1 MSRDFPLHRT
11 PFDVLNYEIVQ
22 EQAAALG
29 RMGRALEAA
38 LAKLRE
44 FDAAHPRAG
53 APASAQQA
61 RRTLV
66 MEAGHA
72 LWMFVV
78 QREAC
83 GLRDSLMRN
92 YNVPGEV
99 QQRMGPA
106 LWAPASENDQ
116 ASSPTAPNRLPRL
129 NCPQRESKHLSS
141 RPQKVNKAELR
152 REVMQRLS
160 KSRTALART

>member
-1 MSRDFPLHRT
+1 MRGSASPDSTPL
-11 PFDVLNYEIVQ
+11 DVLEYELVQ

-44 FDAAHPRAG
+44 FDAAHPRSG
-53 APASAQQA
+53 APEATRQE
-61 RRTLV
+61 RRALV
-66 MEAGHA
+66 TAAGKA

-83 GLRDSLMRN
+83 GLRDSRTVMRD

-99 QQRMGPA
+99 LLYSGCPEPVAPLQRRRRQSA
-106 LWAPASENDQ
+106 L
-116 ASSPTAPNRLPRL
+116 R
-129 NCPQRESKHLSS
+129 
-141 RPQKVNKAELR
+141 V
-152 REVMQRLS
+152 
-160 KSRTALART
+160 

>member
-1 MSRDFPLHRT
+1 MRGPGSTGTPLE
-11 PFDVLNYEIVQ
+11 VLEYELVQ

-44 FDAAHPRAG
+44 FDAG
-53 APASAQQA
+53 VSASDREA
-61 RRTLV
+61 RRALV
-66 MEAGHA
+66 SAAGKA

-83 GLRDSLMRN
+83 GLRDSRAVARD

-99 QQRMGPA
+99 LLHSG
-106 LWAPASENDQ
+106 
-116 ASSPTAPNRLPRL
+116 
-129 NCPQRESKHLSS
+129 CPEPVTLQ
-141 RPQKVNKAELR
+141 LR
-152 REVMQRLS
+152 RGQR
-160 KSRTALART
+160 RQRGQVTPRVG

>member
-1 MSRDFPLHRT
+1 MLRMRPIRRYAQLMSREFRLHRT
-11 PFDVLNYEIVQ
+11 PADVLDYEILQ

-38 LAKLRE
+38 LAKLGE

-53 APASAQQA
+53 APASAEQA

-66 MEAGHA
+66 VEAGHA
-72 LWMFVV
+72 VWMFVV

-83 GLRDSLMRN
+83 GLRNSRTVMRD

-99 QQRMGPA
+99 QKRMGPVYNRPLA
-106 LWAPASENDQ
+106 Q
-116 ASSPTAPNRLPRL
+116 AR
-129 NCPQRESKHLSS
+129 
-141 RPQKVNKAELR
+141 
-152 REVMQRLS
+152 
-160 KSRTALART
+160 

>member
-1 MSRDFPLHRT
+1 MPRDLRLHRT
-11 PFDVLNYEIVQ
+11 PVDVLNYEIVQ

-38 LAKLRE
+38 LARLRE

-53 APASAQQA
+53 EPASARQA
-61 RRTLV
+61 RRILV
-66 MEAGHA
+66 TQAGHA

-83 GLRDSLMRN
+83 GLRDSRTVMRD

-99 QQRMGPA
+99 QQRMGSGLA
-106 LWAPASENDQ
+106 TSVWAA
-116 ASSPTAPNRLPRL
+116 T
-129 NCPQRESKHLSS
+129 
-141 RPQKVNKAELR
+141 
-152 REVMQRLS
+152 
-160 KSRTALART
+160 